1 MVDCWIL
8 KRKKPTSVSEGAEIP
23 KGTGK
28 TPEAS
33 DFLKLKN
40 EAFEAKDLWKERNV
54 SGGAGVLGRG

>member
-1 MVDCWIL
+1 M
-8 KRKKPTSVSEGAEIP
+8 SEGAEIP